1 MHTFVWVTSHFAGY
15 HRWKDAP
22 EKVAFLRDWHR
33 HVFHVKL
40 SVRVEHADRAIEFFI
55 LKEKL
60 DNVLQTEFNQQRFE
74 YSCESIAL
82 KIIELM
88 KADEGVD
95 VAMCEVSED
104 NENGATVVVKNA

>member
-1 MHTFVWVTSHFAGY
+1 MLTYVWVTSHFAGF

-40 SVRVEHADRAIEFFI
+40 SVCVSHANREVEFFI

-74 YSCESIAL
+74 LSCESIAL

-88 KADEGVD
+88 QVDEDID
-95 VAMCEVSED
+95 VASCEVSED
-104 NENGATVVVKNA
+104 NENGATVVVENA